1 MKTEYNI
8 INEPNKV
15 YILGSKGVG
24 KTSFVNKLINKPFNE
39 KIKSTDIGIQSIKLN
54 LENKFFTL
62 KEVTDNNE
70 FKNTTI
76 FKNDIEDILIIFI
89 IFSLTN
95 KESNEHTKRL
105 IEIIGQSIID
115 NTTLEIVI
123 CGNKFDLIDKNQSK
137 RIVEKEEMEKYAS
150 NVRNCKYFEISCKT
164 GENID
169 EIIKIL
175 EEYEIPQ
182 LDEDKLEEEEEKQ
195 QKKKE
200 DNSCSL
206 I

>member
-1 MKTEYNI
+1 MRTEYNI

-24 KTSFVNKLINKPFNE
+24 KSSFVNQLVNKPFDE
-39 KIKSTDIGIQSIKLN
+39 KIKSTEIGIYSQKLN

-62 KEVTDNNE
+62 KEVTDDDE
-70 FKNTTI
+70 FKNTSI

-115 NTTLEIVI
+115 NTNLEIVI
-123 CGNKFDLIDKNQSK
+123 CGNKKDLIDKNPSN
-137 RIVEKEEMEKYAS
+137 RIVEKNEMDNYAS
-150 NVRNCKYFEISCKT
+150 NIRNCKYFEISCKT
-164 GENID
+164 REKIDDIINIL
-169 EIIKIL
+169 K
-175 EEYEIPQ
+175 EYEIPQ

-195 QKKKE
+195 KKKKE
-200 DNSCSL
+200 ETSCSL

>member
-1 MKTEYNI
+1 MRTEYNI
-8 INEPNKV
+8 INEPNKI

-24 KTSFVNKLINKPFNE
+24 KTSFVNKLINKPFSE
-39 KIKSTDIGIQSIKLN
+39 KIKSTEIGIQSIKLN

-95 KESNEHTKRL
+95 KESNEHSKRL

-123 CGNKFDLIDKNQSK
+123 CGNKLDLINKNESQ
-137 RIVEKEEMEKYAS
+137 RTVEKEEMEKYAS
-150 NVRNCKYFEISCKT
+150 NIRNCKYFEISCKT

-169 EIIKIL
+169 EIMKIL

-195 QKKKE
+195 KKKKE
-200 DNSCSL
+200 ETSCSL

>member
-123 CGNKFDLIDKNQSK
+123 CGNKLDLINKNESQ
-137 RIVEKEEMEKYAS
+137 RTVEKEEMEKYAS
-150 NVRNCKYFEISCKT
+150 NIRNCKYFEISCKT

-169 EIIKIL
+169 EIMKIL

-195 QKKKE
+195 KKKKE
-200 DNSCSL
+200 ETSCSL

>member
-1 MKTEYNI
+1 MRTEYNI
-8 INEPNKV
+8 INEPNKI

-24 KTSFVNKLINKPFNE
+24 KTSFVNKLINKPFSE
-39 KIKSTDIGIQSIKLN
+39 KIKSTEIGIQSIKLN

-123 CGNKFDLIDKNQSK
+123 CGNKLDLINKNESQ
-137 RIVEKEEMEKYAS
+137 RTVEKEEMEKYAS
-150 NVRNCKYFEISCKT
+150 NIRNCKYFEISCKT
-164 GENID
+164 REKIDDIINIL
-169 EIIKIL
+169 K
-175 EEYEIPQ
+175 EYEIPQ
-182 LDEDKLEEEEEKQ
+182 LDEDKLEEEENKEKE
-195 QKKKE
+195 KK
-200 DNSCSL
+200 DGSCSL

>member
-1 MKTEYNI
+1 MRTEYNI
-8 INEPNKV
+8 INEPNKI

-24 KTSFVNKLINKPFNE
+24 KTSFVNKLINKPFSE
-39 KIKSTDIGIQSIKLN
+39 KIKSTEIGIQSIKLN

-123 CGNKFDLIDKNQSK
+123 CGNKLDLINKNESQ
-137 RIVEKEEMEKYAS
+137 RTVEKEEMEKYAS
-150 NVRNCKYFEISCKT
+150 NIRNCKYFEISCKT

-169 EIIKIL
+169 EIMKIL

-195 QKKKE
+195 KKKKE
-200 DNSCSL
+200 ETSCSL

>member
-1 MKTEYNI
+1 MRTEYNI

-24 KTSFVNKLINKPFNE
+24 KSSFVNQLVNKPFDE
-39 KIKSTDIGIQSIKLN
+39 KIKSTEIGIYSQKLN

-62 KEVTDNNE
+62 KEVTDDDE
-70 FKNTTI
+70 FKNTSI

-89 IFSLTN
+89 IFSLTI
-95 KESNEHTKRL
+95 KDSYEHTKRL

-115 NTTLEIVI
+115 NTNLEIVI
-123 CGNKFDLIDKNQSK
+123 CGNKKDLIDKNPSN
-137 RIVEKEEMEKYAS
+137 RIVEKNEMDNYAS
-150 NVRNCKYFEISCKT
+150 NIRNCKYFEISCKT
-164 GENID
+164 RENID
-169 EIIKIL
+169 EIINIL
-175 EEYEIPQ
+175 KEYEIPQ

-195 QKKKE
+195 KKKKE
-200 DNSCSL
+200 ETSCSL

>member
-1 MKTEYNI
+1 MRTEYNI
-8 INEPNKV
+8 INEPNKI

-24 KTSFVNKLINKPFNE
+24 KTSFVNKLINKPFSE
-39 KIKSTDIGIQSIKLN
+39 KIKSTEIGIQSIKLN

-105 IEIIGQSIID
+105 IEMIGHSVID
-115 NTTLEIVI
+115 NTNLEIII
-123 CGNKFDLIDKNQSK
+123 CGNKLDLINKNESQ
-137 RIVEKEEMEKYAS
+137 RTVEKEEMEKYAS
-150 NVRNCKYFEISCKT
+150 NIRNCKYFEISCKT

-169 EIIKIL
+169 EIMKIL

-182 LDEDKLEEEEEKQ
+182 LDEDKLEEEENKEKE
-195 QKKKE
+195 KK
-200 DNSCSL
+200 DGSCSL

>member
-115 NTTLEIVI
+115 NTNLEIVI
-123 CGNKFDLIDKNQSK
+123 CGNKKDLIDKNPSN
-137 RIVEKEEMEKYAS
+137 RIVDKNEMDNYAS
-150 NVRNCKYFEISCKT
+150 NIRNCKYFEISCKT
-164 GENID
+164 RENID
-169 EIIKIL
+169 EVINIL
-175 EEYEIPQ
+175 KEYEIPQ
-182 LDEDKLEEEEEKQ
+182 LDEDKLEEEENKEKE
-195 QKKKE
+195 KK
-200 DNSCSL
+200 DGSCSL